1 MSGIIGLQ
9 IKIHAVSSSSKC
21 RSDIQRRSTL
31 VRPVSRFNRLHSTI
45 SSDKII
51 SSTAPHGE
59 PDSEEDI
66 IPSEFE
72 PPAKSARRG
81 SGGKTAGFC
90 GRETLNCM
98 RRICGKYVHQ
108 SSRLPRPSAPANPS
122 ARRRGRSACGA
133 RALRSRRWRQ
143 VRARV
148 LSSPTAFLPEAPAEP
163 Y

>member
-1 MSGIIGLQ
+1 M
-9 IKIHAVSSSSKC
+9 
-21 RSDIQRRSTL
+21 
-31 VRPVSRFNRLHSTI
+31 
-45 SSDKII
+45 
-51 SSTAPHGE
+51 
-59 PDSEEDI
+59 
-66 IPSEFE
+66 
-72 PPAKSARRG
+72 
-81 SGGKTAGFC
+81 FC

-148 LSSPTAFLPEAPAEP
+148 LSSPTAFLREAPAEP